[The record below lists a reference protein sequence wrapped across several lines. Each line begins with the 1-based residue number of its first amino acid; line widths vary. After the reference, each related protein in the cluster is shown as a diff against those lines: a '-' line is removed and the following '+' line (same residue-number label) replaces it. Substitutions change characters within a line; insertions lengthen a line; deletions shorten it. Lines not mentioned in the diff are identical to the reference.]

1 MDSNTLTQRPIKLLD
16 YSNIIKF
23 YQWIFTIFG
32 LNLPTTLYYGDIQPL
47 KKYLLF
53 VCYLFYSIVQI
64 IFAVYITYTH
74 NILVNAAVIKHQL
87 DSITR
92 LLSYIHNATVVI
104 LKGSIV
110 MNMFMKHQELVQI
123 LNLIKQ
129 LEHEII
135 PTDKSYRGDT
145 GKWKLFKLSGPWL
158 IFLVTVLIY
167 LNYFVIAPT
176 MIISLK
182 IIIIIYI
189 AFMQVKCIEYA
200 VYIQMV
206 YFFIDSVRKSLLYL
220 KFQMEFFPR
229 SDNQTMP

>member
-1 MDSNTLTQRPIKLLD
+1 MDSNTLTQRPIKLPD

-32 LNLPTTLYYGDIQPL
+32 LNLPTSLYYGDIQPL

-53 VCYLFYSIVQI
+53 VCYLFYSILQI

-182 IIIIIYI
+182 IIIIICI

>member
-1 MDSNTLTQRPIKLLD
+1 MDSNTLTQRTIKLLD

-32 LNLPTTLYYGDIQPL
+32 LNLPTSLYYGDIQPL

-53 VCYLFYSIVQI
+53 VCYLFYSILQI
-64 IFAVYITYTH
+64 IIAVYITYTH

-123 LNLIKQ
+123 LNLIRQ
-129 LEHEII
+129 LEREII
-135 PTDKSYRGDT
+135 PPDTSYRGDT

-182 IIIIIYI
+182 IIIIICI